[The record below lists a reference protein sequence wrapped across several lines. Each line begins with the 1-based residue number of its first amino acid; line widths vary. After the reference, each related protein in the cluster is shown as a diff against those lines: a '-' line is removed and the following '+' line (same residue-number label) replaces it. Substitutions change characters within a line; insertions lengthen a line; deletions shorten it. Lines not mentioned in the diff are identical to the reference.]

1 MQQKRKLPI
10 NSNTASA
17 QSYEQQPSSADVE
30 EPKEQIQEAEPEVEE
45 LIEVTK
51 PDPRPDC
58 SESVVSTTSATS
70 QSSKNVGESEN
81 NQSLVS
87 TEGATEV
94 VTELN
99 ADVTVS
105 KVNGIHGVVSAGR
118 VEEQAQ
124 ENNDNGWETVE
135 TKKCKDKKSSS
146 SAKGT
151 GEKSSQAN
159 CQNVS
164 GSSRKNKGKS
174 KNRNRN
180 RQKEKEQAK
189 ANLDSLEGNIA
200 KRGAN
205 TTKALMEDRNK
216 RQVANSK
223 KKNDNPRPITLSKPV
238 NKSIRDIVMGNL
250 ASGTTRFQSGDTLHT
265 GNVSRVASPTH
276 ASVSATREKDK
287 VKSPLRRKK
296 ALVAADQNTAS
307 TVQETVSA
315 ASRSF
320 PNVDEASKL
329 ATQNINSGA
338 KSVNDAICNAAADI
352 RENSSESSTLDE
364 TSRSRTT
371 STRKSSAP
379 PLQTLYGTG
388 HLNSANSS
396 VASSLD
402 APHATRYGSHQRS
415 SSKEDDVG
423 YHLLKVCERLSH
435 DMSAFMAR
443 REYALSSRR
452 RERGALL
459 TSLQDTV
466 QNIWVGKCNVEMY
479 GSCATQ
485 LDLPSSDLDVVI
497 CGLDRAEDPK
507 SRTQS
512 FADDVSETSSFSS
525 SVSPASY
532 HGGEALAYAN
542 QFYPPLSVNGTRV
555 LRLANEL
562 ERVPWAVQVKAIPTA
577 SVPVIKILADPSR
590 LPGPTGMDWML
601 HQQHIAIAAVA
612 AAEMKTG
619 KMPVPQQNVQ
629 NGESKKNSS
638 SPSSEGLSGTH
649 TSSASRN
656 HHIAAISGLS
666 SNPPASFN
674 CERPPWRGAD
684 IMNGLLSLD
693 ITFEGPEHGGLG
705 STAFSANIIQDACNE
720 TGLPP
725 ESTPVVQVLMI
736 IKELLAQRRLNE
748 PFSGGLS
755 SYAILLLVVAVVKE
769 RRIIRKE
776 IERVERQRRAV
787 ESSADD
793 EDSPQEPKSVI
804 WPAEK
809 QTKKQ
814 ISEDEKR
821 QERQNRSSWASVA
834 KKPLST
840 STKETSQRD
849 EISKKTNEATAQKS
863 VKSDIPT
870 SSKFVQNSSSDDALK
885 DSTLFPQGSNDVLE
899 VLCSGEPTAGKL
911 LMHFL
916 LFYGRHFDANSA
928 CIDVSGKHH
937 PDFEMKQHSKM
948 HASLQLSP
956 FTVRKAGGSYN
967 PGTDVYTVDPLI
979 VYDPLE
985 GAESN
990 NVARSCYAWVNIRWT
1005 FEQCYKTLSGV
1016 VELGVGSNN
1025 NRSRSKTWPQQEN
1038 VRLPVDTMD
1047 VSRQVDEMSPL
1058 LELLLSF

>member
-1 MQQKRKLPI
+1 V
-10 NSNTASA
+10 A
-17 QSYEQQPSSADVE
+17 
-30 EPKEQIQEAEPEVEE
+30 
-45 LIEVTK
+45 K

-58 SESVVSTTSATS
+58 SESVLSTASATS
-70 QSSKNVGESEN
+70 QSSKNVEESES
-81 NQSLVS
+81 NQSTVPTEMV
-87 TEGATEV
+87 TEG
-94 VTELN
+94 N
-99 ADVTVS
+99 ADVTIS
-105 KVNGIHGVVSAGR
+105 KVNEIQGVVSTGP
-118 VEEQAQ
+118 VEEKAQ
-124 ENNDNGWETVE
+124 ESSDNGWETVE
-135 TKKCKDKKSSS
+135 SKKGRDKKSSPS
-146 SAKGT
+146 TKGT

-159 CQNVS
+159 CQNAS

-189 ANLDSLEGNIA
+189 ANLDSLEGDIA

-216 RQVANSK
+216 RQGASSK
-223 KKNDNPRPITLSKPV
+223 KKNDNLRPITLSKPA
-238 NKSIRDIVMGNL
+238 NKFASIRDIVMGNL

-265 GNVSRVASPTH
+265 GNVSKVAGLTH
-276 ASVSATREKDK
+276 ASFSTTKEKDK

-296 ALVAADQNTAS
+296 SLVADQNTAS

-315 ASRSF
+315 NSRSF

-329 ATQNINSGA
+329 ATRNINSGA
-338 KSVNDAICNAAADI
+338 KCANDAIRNAAAEI
-352 RENSSESSTLDE
+352 RENSSGSSTLDE
-364 TSRSRTT
+364 TSRSRTP
-371 STRKSSAP
+371 STMKSSAP

-396 VASSLD
+396 VASSLE
-402 APHATRYGSHQRS
+402 APHATRYGSHKFN

-452 RERGALL
+452 RERAALL
-459 TSLQDTV
+459 ASLQDTV

-485 LDLPSSDLDVVI
+485 LDLPSSDLDVVV
-497 CGLDRAEDPK
+497 CGLDRAEGPK
-507 SRTQS
+507 SRTHS

-525 SVSPASY
+525 SVASASF
-532 HGGEALAYAN
+532 HGGEAHAYTN

-590 LPGPTGMDWML
+590 LPGATGMDWML
-601 HQQHIAIAAVA
+601 HQQQMAVAAVA

-629 NGESKKNSS
+629 NGESKNSS
-638 SPSSEGLSGTH
+638 SPSGDSHKSG
-649 TSSASRN
+649 ASMN
-656 HHIAAISGLS
+656 QHIAAMSGLS
-666 SNPPASFN
+666 PNPPASFN

-684 IMNGLLSLD
+684 VMNGLLSLD

-705 STAFSANIIQDACNE
+705 STAFSANIIQDACAE
-720 TGLPP
+720 TGVPP

-755 SYAILLLVVAVVKE
+755 SYAILLLVVGVVKE

-793 EDSPQEPKSVI
+793 EDSPQEPKSVV

-809 QTKKQ
+809 QKSEDEKK
-814 ISEDEKR
+814 DEKR
-821 QERQNRSSWASVA
+821 QERQKRSSWASVA
-834 KKPLST
+834 KKPSST
-840 STKETSQRD
+840 STKEPSQERGGED
-849 EISKKTNEATAQKS
+849 ESSKKTNEATAHRS

-870 SSKFVQNSSSDDALK
+870 NSKSVQNSSSDDALK

-916 LFYGRHFDANSA
+916 LFYGRHFDANST

-937 PDFEMKQHSKM
+937 PDFKMKQHSKM

-956 FTVRKAGGSYN
+956 FTVRKAGGAYN
-967 PGTDVYTVDPLI
+967 PVTDVYTVDPLI

-1038 VRLPVDTMD
+1038 VSIPVDTLN
-1047 VSRQVDEMSPL
+1047 VSRHVDEMSPL